1 MPKVTP
7 AIFATAMVGTLGAC
21 NDSTRDVDQVD
32 LANPAAVFCAEVNG
46 VYEIRED
53 PEGNQYGVCITPD
66 GEFDAWDLYR
76 KSQGESA

>member
-1 MPKVTP
+1 M
-7 AIFATAMVGTLGAC
+7 TLPLAALAALAAC

-32 LANPAAVFCAEVNG
+32 LANPAAVFCVESNG

-53 PEGNQYGVCITPD
+53 PEGNQYGVCITEE
-66 GEFDAWDLYR
+66 GEFDAWELYR